1 MIRLFSILATAMLA
15 ASCQSENKPVSA
27 VNFSLEEVDPA
38 CAIGTISAMDGY
50 ELTSEDRGSK
60 RSRATFAV
68 GGEELLLNIRRSRGG
83 GSEVYLS
90 MLPSETENPLR
101 RRAARLAVYGAD
113 EAVYVNCTED
123 GRTYGGSGVSI
134 EGQKE

>member
-1 MIRLFSILATAMLA
+1 MIRLPILLA
-15 ASCQSENKPVSA
+15 GAALLSACQTEEKPVSA
-27 VNFSLEEVDPA
+27 VNFALQPVDPS
-38 CAIGTISAMDGY
+38 CAIETIATLDGY
-50 ELTSEDRGSK
+50 ELTSETRGAK
-60 RSRATFAV
+60 RARATFAV
-68 GGEELLLNIRRSRGG
+68 GGEELLLNIKQSRGG

-90 MLPSETENPLR
+90 MQPSESENPLH

-123 GRTYGGSGVSI
+123 GRTYGGSDVSI

>member
-1 MIRLFSILATAMLA
+1 MVLTATACLLLL
-15 ASCQSENKPVSA
+15 SCQSEEPPVSA
-27 VNFSLEEVDPA
+27 VNFALEKVDPS
-38 CAIGTISAMDGY
+38 CAIDTISALDGY
-50 ELTSEDRGSK
+50 ELTSQIVNAQRA
-60 RSRATFAV
+60 RATFDV
-68 GGEELLLNIRRSRGG
+68 GGEELLLNVRSSRGG
-83 GSEVYLS
+83 GSEVYVSLE
-90 MLPSETENPLR
+90 PSEPDNPLH

>member
-1 MIRLFSILATAMLA
+1 M
-15 ASCQSENKPVSA
+15 SCQTKAKPVSA
-27 VNFSLEEVDPA
+27 VNFALEEVDPA
-38 CAIGTISAMDGY
+38 CAIGTIRALDGY
-50 ELTSEDRGSK
+50 ELTSETRRRK
-60 RSRATFAV
+60 RARASFEVA
-68 GGEELLLNIRRSRGG
+68 GEELLLNIRRSRGG

-90 MLPSETENPLR
+90 MLPNDPDNPLR

-123 GRTYGGSGVSI
+123 GRTSEGSPVSI